1 MHELAKLA
9 DGFAKRGF
17 ILLGIGGALLT
28 STVGKMLRKRPR
40 MSEEIEIT
48 FRKTLDDVDRIKR
61 RQIIAFAAL
70 FCVVS
75 GCLFWLGHLGPTPNV
90 DVRQMLLWSVI
101 TLVFVATYAAM
112 GLALYI
118 NKMFRKVLK
127 AIEPLSS
134 H

>member
-1 MHELAKLA
+1 
-9 DGFAKRGF
+9 
-17 ILLGIGGALLT
+17 
-28 STVGKMLRKRPR
+28 
-40 MSEEIEIT
+40 MSEEIEIV

-75 GCLFWLGHLGPTPNV
+75 GCMLWLAHLGATPNA

-101 TLVFVATYAAM
+101 TLVFVAGYAAL

-118 NKMFRKVLK
+118 NKMLRKVLR